1 MGYNM
6 ANKQMK
12 KILLMLAFILTAGV
26 IIAANPPQLS
36 GKTFLHGETSFSFSS
51 SNKVQYLCG
60 DDRNVDEMIE
70 RQGTYSVQEMGF
82 KTKTS
87 TSHGS
92 IYRWKVTINVQ
103 MSYGSKT
110 LTGWLDVYE
119 DGVIVGGEMNIDGK
133 IYNS

>member
-1 MGYNM
+1 
-6 ANKQMK
+6 MK
-12 KILLMLAFILTAGV
+12 KIVFLLTFIMSVGV

-36 GKTFLHGETSFSFSS
+36 GKTFMNGQTSFSFSS
-51 SNKVQYLCG
+51 SNRVEYLYG
-60 DDRNVDEMIE
+60 DDRNADDMTY

-92 IYRWKVTINVQ
+92 IYRWKVTINVE

-110 LTGWLDVYE
+110 ITGWLDVYE
-119 DGVIVGGEMNIDGK
+119 DGVIVGGEMNIDGN
-133 IYNS
+133 IYRS

>member
-1 MGYNM
+1 MGYNL
-6 ANKQMK
+6 ANNQMK
-12 KILLMLAFILTAGV
+12 KALLLLTLIMSVGV
-26 IIAANPPQLS
+26 IFAGNPPQLN
-36 GKTFLHGETSFSFSS
+36 GKTFLHGQTSFSFSS
-51 SNKVQYLCG
+51 SNKVIYLCG
-60 DDRNVDEMIE
+60 DDRNTSEMIE
-70 RQGTYSVQEMGF
+70 RQGTYSAQEMGF

-92 IYRWKVTINVQ
+92 IYRWKVTINVE

>member
-1 MGYNM
+1 MSV
-6 ANKQMK
+6 
-12 KILLMLAFILTAGV
+12 GV

-36 GKTFLHGETSFSFSS
+36 GKTFMNGQTSFSFSS
-51 SNKVQYLCG
+51 SNRVEYLYG
-60 DDRNVDEMIE
+60 DDRNADDMTY

-92 IYRWKVTINVQ
+92 IYRWKVTINVE

-110 LTGWLDVYE
+110 ITGWLDVYE
-119 DGVIVGGEMNIDGK
+119 DGVIVGGEMNIDGN
-133 IYNS
+133 IYRS